1 MMNEMNTDL
10 KDKVDEMI
18 NDFYWNFRNDV
29 NDEGGR
35 QLAVIMERLRKEIPP
50 IMEYHDTDDSRYTKP
65 WQQNWHGKYTD
76 EEQGLPS
83 AEDLSDVNYTGDES
97 VHDLAKIE
105 PQELI

>member
-35 QLAVIMERLRKEIPP
+35 QLIQIMERLRKEIPP
-50 IMEYHDTDDSRYTKP
+50 IMEYHDTDDSRYTEP
-65 WQQNWHGKYTD
+65 WKQNWHGKYTE
-76 EEQGLPS
+76 EEQ
-83 AEDLSDVNYTGDES
+83 TC
-97 VHDLAKIE
+97 K
-105 PQELI
+105 